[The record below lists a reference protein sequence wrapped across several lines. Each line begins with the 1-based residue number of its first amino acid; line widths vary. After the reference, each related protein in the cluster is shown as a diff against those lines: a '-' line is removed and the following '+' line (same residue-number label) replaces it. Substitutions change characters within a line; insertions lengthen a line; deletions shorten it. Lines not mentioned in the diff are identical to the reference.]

1 MESGKR
7 ATGVVVLVAMMVVL
21 QLMAAPMAMARS
33 VQDSTP
39 VLSLNRIAREFASQ
53 GITPCGESCILIPC
67 ITAAIGCSCKD
78 KVCYQ

>member
-33 VQDSTP
+33 DSTP

-53 GITPCGESCILIPC
+53 GGIPCGESCFLIPC
-67 ITAAIGCSCKD
+67 VTAAIGCSCQD
-78 KVCYQ
+78 RVCYK